1 MDGAALVLELDVNAA
16 TIYTHSVVADV
27 GIVSFKNMPADTG
40 NANGSTIT
48 VIYTQGTTAM
58 GNSTTAAGIGTN
70 VTVRGF
76 EDGSLVAG
84 ISTSVLTG
92 SGTTMTLTETG
103 GQRDF
108 VSYFVHYTGGTNTTA
123 SSYQVYAT
131 KNGGYA
137 QST

>member
-1 MDGAALVLELDVNAA
+1 MKAEKHNTQEHAEESYWPVIVAL
-16 TIYTHSVVADV
+16 SV
-27 GIVSFKNMPADTG
+27 
-40 NANGSTIT
+40 
-48 VIYTQGTTAM
+48 
-58 GNSTTAAGIGTN
+58 
-70 VTVRGF
+70 
-76 EDGSLVAG
+76 GSLVAG

-92 SGTTMTLTETG
+92 SGTTMTLTTTG